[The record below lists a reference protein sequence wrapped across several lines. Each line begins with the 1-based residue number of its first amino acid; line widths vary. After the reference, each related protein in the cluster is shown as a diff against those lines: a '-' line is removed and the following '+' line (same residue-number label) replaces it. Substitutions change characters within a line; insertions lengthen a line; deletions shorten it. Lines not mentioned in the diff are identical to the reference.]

1 MQKSIYMKRFEESWG
16 VEVEKSWG
24 YNPWNSRIEG
34 VMDEETAGV
43 GGHIKS
49 SIADHVL
56 VPKRVW
62 EYSPSWGYNPWMEGG
77 VMAEEEAGV
86 GGHIRSS
93 IADQVLVPKRVWEYS
108 SSWGWT
114 IDETLTVTGESYTE
128 IVIN

>member
-1 MQKSIYMKRFEESWG
+1 MNG
-16 VEVEKSWG
+16 
-24 YNPWNSRIEG
+24 
-34 VMDEETAGV
+34 ETAGV
-43 GGHIKS
+43 GGHIRS
-49 SIADHVL
+49 NIASQVM

-77 VMAEEEAGV
+77 VLAEEEAGV

-114 IDETLTVTGESYTE
+114 IDETLTVTGGSYTE

>member
-62 EYSPSWGYNPWMEGG
+62 EYSSSEGW
-77 VMAEEEAGV
+77 
-86 GGHIRSS
+86 I
-93 IADQVLVPKRVWEYS
+93 
-108 SSWGWT
+108 
-114 IDETLTVTGESYTE
+114 IDETLTVTGDSYTE